1 MSNLHYKYIIAIFGI
16 LFVLFFA
23 YWFSGETKL
32 VEIVSFAGT
41 ITSIILS
48 VLAIFMTVLSNDSM
62 SSMIQ

>member
-1 MSNLHYKYIIAIFGI
+1 MRNLHYKYIIGILGI

-41 ITSIILS
+41 ITS
-48 VLAIFMTVLSNDSM
+48 
-62 SSMIQ
+62 